1 MATGDALPDQQRWQA
16 YAESVVV
23 RPDTGEVLS
32 GAGAVDQLPTA
43 APLHVITAHNPA
55 GQPQVAERNA
65 AVDEQLRRRLVQT
78 GLTHFRATGGSL
90 DATWTEPGYAVV
102 GLSRA
107 AAAAIAIEFQQEAIF
122 ELTDRVSIVIATA
135 DLTERS
141 RRPRHR
147 STERGAPEMQPDPS
161 EPDRPQV
168 EQSVFSRI
176 PEELWLASNEHAF
189 AVRDIRPVSPG
200 HTLIVPRR
208 QVADWWTADDAQRQ
222 AIWSLV
228 DVVKAAI
235 DQEFAPDGYNVGFN
249 AGSAAG
255 QTVFHLHVHVVPR
268 YLGDVSDP
276 AAGVRRIVDPDA

>member
-1 MATGDALPDQQRWQA
+1 
-16 YAESVVV
+16 
-23 RPDTGEVLS
+23 
-32 GAGAVDQLPTA
+32 
-43 APLHVITAHNPA
+43 
-55 GQPQVAERNA
+55 
-65 AVDEQLRRRLVQT
+65 
-78 GLTHFRATGGSL
+78 
-90 DATWTEPGYAVV
+90 
-102 GLSRA
+102 
-107 AAAAIAIEFQQEAIF
+107 
-122 ELTDRVSIVIATA
+122 
-135 DLTERS
+135 
-141 RRPRHR
+141 
-147 STERGAPEMQPDPS
+147 MQPDPS

-208 QVADWWTADDAQRQ
+208 QVADWWTADDVQRQ